1 MTPTIASRKVDFQ
14 QLIRQFSL
22 KVTREMSFF
31 PEWRENLPE
40 ISEGDRAVLDRVQAG
55 FWNSVEYPPFSGK
68 LIQISVLGPLLLL
81 AGFYEPPFHI
91 QAEKSI
97 EISAPDENGSIIRG
111 QIDILV
117 LKEQV
122 WALVIEAK
130 EADFSIEAGISQLLS
145 YMLTNPVTD
154 KPSYG
159 LIASGGSFIFVKL
172 LKGETNDYGFSKIYE
187 IRNPGN
193 DLYEVLQ
200 VLKKIANL

>member
-1 MTPTIASRKVDFQ
+1 MTPTIASNKIDFQ

-22 KVTREMSFF
+22 KVTRDVTFF
-31 PEWRENLPE
+31 PEWREDLLE
-40 ISEGDRAVLDRVQAG
+40 ISEGDRMILDRVQAG
-55 FWNSVEYPPFSGK
+55 FWNSIEYPPFSEK

-91 QAEKSI
+91 QAEKSV
-97 EISAPDENGSIIRG
+97 EISAEDEDGITVRG
-111 QIDILV
+111 RIDVLV

-130 EADFSIEAGISQLLS
+130 EAEFSIEAGVSQLLS
-145 YMLTNPVTD
+145 YMLVNPVTA

-172 LKGETNDYGFSKIYE
+172 VKGETNNYGFSKIYE

-200 VLKKIANL
+200 ILKKIASL

>member
-1 MTPTIASRKVDFQ
+1 MNQAIASSKIDFQ

-22 KVTREMSFF
+22 KVTRDVNFF
-31 PEWRENLPE
+31 PEWREDLEE
-40 ISEGDRAVLDRVQAG
+40 ISAGDRTILDRVQAG
-55 FWNSVEYPPFSGK
+55 FWNSIEHPPLSEK

-91 QAEKSI
+91 QAEKSV
-97 EISAPDENGSIIRG
+97 EISAEDENGITIRG
-111 QIDILV
+111 RIDVLV

-130 EADFSIEAGISQLLS
+130 EAEFSIEAGVSQLLS
-145 YMLTNPVTD
+145 YMLANPVTD
-154 KPSYG
+154 QPSYG

-172 LKGETNDYGFSKIYE
+172 VKGETNNYGFSKIYE

>member
-1 MTPTIASRKVDFQ
+1 MTPTIVPSKVYFQ

-22 KVTREMSFF
+22 KVTRETSFF

-40 ISEGDRAVLDRVQAG
+40 ISEGDRMVLDRVQAG
-55 FWNSVEYPPFSGK
+55 FWNSVEYPPFSEK

-91 QAEKSI
+91 QAEKSV
-97 EISAPDENGSIIRG
+97 EISAPDENGSIVRG
-111 QIDILV
+111 RIDILV
-117 LKEQV
+117 PKEQV
-122 WALVIEAK
+122 WALVIKAK
-130 EADFSIEAGISQLLS
+130 DAEFSIEAGVSQLLNF
-145 YMLTNPVTD
+145 MLANPVTD

-172 LKGETNDYGFSKIYE
+172 LKGQTNNYGFSKIYE
-187 IRNPGN
+187 IRNPVN

>member
-1 MTPTIASRKVDFQ
+1 M
-14 QLIRQFSL
+14 
-22 KVTREMSFF
+22 
-31 PEWRENLPE
+31 PE
-40 ISEGDRAVLDRVQAG
+40 ISEGDRSILDRVQSG
-55 FWNSVEYPPFSGK
+55 FWNSIEYPPLSEK
-68 LIQISVLGPLLLL
+68 LIQISVLGPLLLI

-91 QAEKSI
+91 QAEKSV
-97 EISAPDENGSIIRG
+97 EISAEDEDGVTIRG
-111 QIDILV
+111 RIDVLI

-130 EADFSIEAGISQLLS
+130 EAEFSIEAGVSQLLS
-145 YMLTNPVTD
+145 YMLANPVTE

-172 LKGETNDYGFSKIYE
+172 VKGETNNYGFSKIYE

-200 VLKKIANL
+200 ILKKIASL

>member
-1 MTPTIASRKVDFQ
+1 MTPTIASSKVDFQ
-14 QLIRQFSL
+14 QLIRQFTL
-22 KVTREMSFF
+22 KVTREISFF
-31 PEWRENLPE
+31 PKWYEALPE
-40 ISEGDRAVLDRVQAG
+40 ISEGDRSVLDRVQSG
-55 FWNSVEYPPFSGK
+55 FWNSVEYPPFSEK
-68 LIQISVLGPLLLL
+68 LIQILVLGPLLLL

-91 QAEKSI
+91 QAEKSV
-97 EISAPDENGSIIRG
+97 EISAPDENGITVRG
-111 QIDILV
+111 RIDVLV

-130 EADFSIEAGISQLLS
+130 EAEFSIEAGVAQLLS
-145 YMLTNPVTD
+145 YMLANPVTN

-172 LKGETNDYGFSKIYE
+172 LTGETNHYGFSKIYE